1 MKEKIKEIFTELVES
16 IEVNGYYR
24 KVRKI
29 EVNVNFFFNSPDR
42 DSIYIFFTDFRNNDE
57 SAPEIDLSDK
67 VHNKWYFRLYNKI
80 IEEYTNSDEDYLS
93 MVDNY
98 TTINFYTEW
107 FKRLEYDVNSLY
119 LRVNLAELTGFIRDK
134 KISKLLE

>member
-1 MKEKIKEIFTELVES
+1 MEIERIFTELVES

-24 KVRKI
+24 EVRKI
-29 EVNVNFFFNSPDR
+29 SVQNI
-42 DSIYIFFTDFRNNDE
+42 SIYILFTDFINKDE
-57 SAPEIDLSDK
+57 SALEIDLGDK

-93 MVDNY
+93 MNDNY
-98 TTINFYTEW
+98 SDIRFYTDW
-107 FKRLEYDVNSLY
+107 ISKLEYSVTGLY
-119 LRVNLAELTGFIRDK
+119 LRVNLSELISFIRDK

>member
-1 MKEKIKEIFTELVES
+1 MKIKEVFTELVES

-29 EVNVNFFFNSPDR
+29 EVNTER
-42 DSIYIFFTDFRNNDE
+42 DSIYIFFTDFTNNDE

-80 IEEYTNSDEDYLS
+80 IEEYTNFDDDYLA
-93 MVDNY
+93 MIDNY

-107 FKRLEYDVNSLY
+107 LKRLEYDVNTLY

>member
-1 MKEKIKEIFTELVES
+1 MKEKIKQIFTELVES

-24 KVRKI
+24 NVRKI
-29 EVNVNFFFNSPDR
+29 EVNTER

-57 SAPEIDLSDK
+57 SAPEIDLGDK

-80 IEEYTNSDEDYLS
+80 IEEYTNSDEDYLA
-93 MVDNY
+93 MIDNY
-98 TTINFYTEW
+98 TTINFYTDW
-107 FKRLEYDVNSLY
+107 FKRLEYDVNTLY
-119 LRVNLAELTGFIRDK
+119 LRVNLTELTGFIRDK

>member
-1 MKEKIKEIFTELVES
+1 MKIKEVFTDLVES

-29 EVNVNFFFNSPDR
+29 EVNTER
-42 DSIYIFFTDFRNNDE
+42 DSIYIFFTDFTNNDK
-57 SAPEIDLSDK
+57 SVPEIDLSDK

-80 IEEYTNSDEDYLS
+80 IEEYTNSDEDYVA

-98 TTINFYTEW
+98 TTIKFYNDW
-107 FKRLEYDVNSLY
+107 FKRLEYDVNTLY
-119 LRVNLAELTGFIRDK
+119 LRVNLEELTAFIRDK

>member
-24 KVRKI
+24 QVNRLNVSNNGKV
-29 EVNVNFFFNSPDR
+29 DT
-42 DSIYIFFTDFRNNDE
+42 IYIHFSDFKNHDDTL
-57 SAPEIDLSDK
+57 PEMDLGGK
-67 VHNKWYFRLYNKI
+67 IHNKWYFRLYNKI

>member
-24 KVRKI
+24 NVRKI
-29 EVNVNFFFNSPDR
+29 EVNTDR

-57 SAPEIDLSDK
+57 SVPEIDLSDK
-67 VHNKWYFRLYNKI
+67 VHNKWYFRLYNRI
-80 IEEYTNSDEDYLS
+80 IEEYTNSDEDYVAL
-93 MVDNY
+93 VDNY
-98 TTINFYTEW
+98 TTIKFYTEW
-107 FKRLEYDVNSLY
+107 FKRLEYDVNTLY

>member
-1 MKEKIKEIFTELVES
+1 MKDKIKQIFTELVES

-24 KVRKI
+24 NVRKI
-29 EVNVNFFFNSPDR
+29 EVNTER

-57 SAPEIDLSDK
+57 SAPEIDLGDK

-80 IEEYTNSDEDYLS
+80 IEEYTNSDEDYLA
-93 MVDNY
+93 MIDNY

-107 FKRLEYDVNSLY
+107 FKRLEYDVNTLY
-119 LRVNLAELTGFIRDK
+119 LRVNIAELTGFIRDK

>member
-1 MKEKIKEIFTELVES
+1 MKIKEVFTELAES

-29 EVNVNFFFNSPDR
+29 EVNTER
-42 DSIYIFFTDFRNNDE
+42 DSIYIFFTEFRNNDK
-57 SAPEIDLSDK
+57 SVPEIDLSDK

-80 IEEYTNSDEDYLS
+80 IEEYTDSDEDYVA

-98 TTINFYTEW
+98 TTIKFYTDW
-107 FKRLEYDVNSLY
+107 FKRLEYDVNTLY
-119 LRVNLAELTGFIRDK
+119 LRVNLEELTAFIRDK

>member
-1 MKEKIKEIFTELVES
+1 MKEKIKQIFTELVES

-24 KVRKI
+24 NVRKI
-29 EVNVNFFFNSPDR
+29 EVNTER

-57 SAPEIDLSDK
+57 SAPEIDLGDK

-80 IEEYTNSDEDYLS
+80 IEEYTNSDEDYLA
-93 MVDNY
+93 MIDNY
-98 TTINFYTEW
+98 TTINFYTDW
-107 FKRLEYDVNSLY
+107 FKRLEYDVNTLY

>member
-1 MKEKIKEIFTELVES
+1 MKIKEVFTELVES

-29 EVNVNFFFNSPDR
+29 EVNTER
-42 DSIYIFFTDFRNNDE
+42 DSIYIFFTEFRNNDK
-57 SAPEIDLSDK
+57 SVPEIDLSDK

-80 IEEYTNSDEDYLS
+80 IEEYTDSDEDYVA

-98 TTINFYTEW
+98 TTIKFYTDW
-107 FKRLEYDVNSLY
+107 FKRLEYDVNTLY
-119 LRVNLAELTGFIRDK
+119 LRVNLAELTAFIRDK

>member
-1 MKEKIKEIFTELVES
+1 MIKEIFTELVES

-29 EVNVNFFFNSPDR
+29 EVNNLFGSTER
-42 DSIYIFFTDFRNNDE
+42 DSIYIFFTDFTNNDE

-80 IEEYTNSDEDYLS
+80 IEEYTNFDDDYLA

-107 FKRLEYDVNSLY
+107 LKRLEYDVNTLY
-119 LRVNLAELTGFIRDK
+119 LRVNLAELTSFIRDK

>member
-1 MKEKIKEIFTELVES
+1 MKERIKQIFTELVES

-24 KVRKI
+24 QVNRLKVSNNGK
-29 EVNVNFFFNSPDR
+29 EDT
-42 DSIYIFFTDFRNNDE
+42 IYILFTDFINKDE
-57 SAPEIDLSDK
+57 SALEIDLGDK

-93 MVDNY
+93 MNDNY
-98 TTINFYTEW
+98 SDIRFYTDW
-107 FKRLEYDVNSLY
+107 ISKLEYSVTGLY
-119 LRVNLAELTGFIRDK
+119 LRVNLTELTGFIRDK

>member
-1 MKEKIKEIFTELVES
+1 MKIKEVFTELVES

-29 EVNVNFFFNSPDR
+29 EVNTER
-42 DSIYIFFTDFRNNDE
+42 DSIYIFFTDFTNNDK

-67 VHNKWYFRLYNKI
+67 VHNKWYFRIYNKI
-80 IEEYTNSDEDYLS
+80 IEEYTNFDDDYLA
-93 MVDNY
+93 MIDNY

-107 FKRLEYDVNSLY
+107 LKRLEYDVNTLY
-119 LRVNLAELTGFIRDK
+119 LRVNLAELTAFIRDK

>member
-1 MKEKIKEIFTELVES
+1 MKEIERIFIELVRS

-24 KVRKI
+24 DVRKI
-29 EVNVNFFFNSPDR
+29 QINEGKA
-42 DSIYIFFTDFRNNDE
+42 IYILFTDFKNDDE
-57 SAPEIDLSDK
+57 SLPEIDLGNK
-67 VHNKWYFRLYNKI
+67 IHNKWYFRLYNKI

-93 MVDNY
+93 MNDNY
-98 TTINFYTEW
+98 SDIKFYTDW
-107 FKRLEYDVNSLY
+107 ISKLEYSVTGLY

>member
-1 MKEKIKEIFTELVES
+1 MKIKEVFTELVES

-29 EVNVNFFFNSPDR
+29 EINTER
-42 DSIYIFFTDFRNNDE
+42 DSIYIFFTDFTNNDK
-57 SAPEIDLSDK
+57 SAQEIDLSDK

-80 IEEYTNSDEDYLS
+80 IEEYTDSDEDYVA

-98 TTINFYTEW
+98 TTIKFYTDW
-107 FKRLEYDVNSLY
+107 FKRLEYDVNTLY
-119 LRVNLAELTGFIRDK
+119 LRVNLEELTAFIRDK